1 MSENRQN
8 QPRTN
13 ELLHFLVISFWD
25 YKLNLQ
31 KVSDKPES
39 LLFKRIKPDK
49 NNPWKIIVWEIPS
62 TKEEKNVST
71 SRRKISYWQVSINWK
86 YIQFKT
92 LGSHKFSDIEVIKHN
107 VSKRKHKLQKH
118 LMMQYETG
126 ALKK

>member
-8 QPRTN
+8 QPSTN
-13 ELLHFLVISFWD
+13 EQRVLLHFLVISFWD

-49 NNPWKIIVWEIPS
+49 PS

-71 SRRKISYWQVSINWK
+71 SRRKISYWQVSIN
-86 YIQFKT
+86 
-92 LGSHKFSDIEVIKHN
+92 
-107 VSKRKHKLQKH
+107 
-118 LMMQYETG
+118 
-126 ALKK
+126 